1 VHSFLFLR
9 IDTDDRK
16 KHYKS
21 KKTGKKRRQEKQK
34 RVRRTPEQMIELEK
48 TIIELISKFGELT
61 AYKTVIGAQAPKMT
75 VRYMLK
81 RLVVEGKLECEQ
93 RGRAKYYSL
102 PNKQYVTGGEGVLQG
117 ERGVCGS
124 LGSGTQ

>member
-1 VHSFLFLR
+1 
-9 IDTDDRK
+9 
-16 KHYKS
+16 
-21 KKTGKKRRQEKQK
+21 
-34 RVRRTPEQMIELEK
+34 MIELEK

-102 PNKQYVTGGEGVLQG
+102 PNKQYVTGGEGFSR
-117 ERGVCGS
+117 ERGGFVGHWEVVPNDLSHYCQRRIYRERWAGQ
-124 LGSGTQ
+124 G